1 MNRRLEALV
10 AAVCVVALAVSNYA
24 FKEKSPDGKRAEILA
39 VRGETANLLFGVR
52 PGAHDLIKNSE
63 GYGVFS
69 TKGMKILVAGGTSGK
84 GVLVDLKTG
93 KTIFM
98 KMAQVNVGLGCGLQ
112 DARIVWN
119 L

>member
-1 MNRRLEALV
+1 
-10 AAVCVVALAVSNYA
+10 
-24 FKEKSPDGKRAEILA
+24 
-39 VRGETANLLFGVR
+39 
-52 PGAHDLIKNSE
+52 
-63 GYGVFS
+63 
-69 TKGMKILVAGGTSGK
+69 
-84 GVLVDLKTG
+84 VDLKTG